1 MIEHLLHLVLASQLE
16 NQLTP
21 QNPAD
26 YYWGAVVP
34 DIRYLTGMPRSA
46 THIPFDRIRVYFPV
60 YPQLDSF
67 IKGYLVH
74 CLLDDIDLNK
84 VFARKLAFR
93 LVQKRVPAQFAPV
106 LLEFYY
112 LDKTPVRVKL
122 SGAFNEILGEL
133 GIRPEHTTAFAAY
146 LTTFLAAPS
155 FESAAVVLKNLGLL
169 GDQRVEKYL
178 GTAKSIQKSRL
189 LKQLLF
195 AGMNFPQL
203 NDLFVTYVISSYSHE
218 KQK

>member
-1 MIEHLLHLVLASQLE
+1 MNTYSHLALAAQLE
-16 NQLTP
+16 KQLNP

-46 THIPFDRIRVYFPV
+46 THIPFERIRAYFSL

-67 IKGYLVH
+67 ISGYLVH

-84 VFARKLAFR
+84 VYARRLAFR
-93 LVQKRVPAQFAPV
+93 LVQKRFPAQFSPV

-112 LDKTPVRVKL
+112 LDQPPIQVSL
-122 SGAFNEILGEL
+122 SGVCNEILGEL
-133 GIRPEHTTAFAAY
+133 GVRPEQTAAFAAY
-146 LTTFLAAPS
+146 LETFLAAPS
-155 FESAAVVLKNLGLL
+155 FESAAVVLENLGLS
-169 GDQRVEKYL
+169 GDQRIAKYL
-178 GTAKSIQKSRL
+178 GIAKTIQKNRL

-195 AGMNFPQL
+195 AGMNFPEL
-203 NDLFVTYVISSYSHE
+203 NDLFVNYVLSTYS
-218 KQK
+218 